1 MASEESKPEVPEA
14 ETAEG
19 ATAPE
24 GEALP
29 TGAPAESETSAA
41 GGEAPPAESAEA
53 PPDAAGLPPII
64 IKKVIA
70 DGHGG
75 AHGGAWKIA
84 LADMMTAMMAF
95 FLLMWLLGATNS
107 DQRKAIADYFRP
119 TSVITMTSASGGA
132 QGFFG
137 GQSIIEP
144 QALPQQ
150 SSQTGLVQL
159 SAPGTEQKES
169 THEDKAKPEGFD
181 NKPSDVQKKD
191 QASQLD
197 EKSQSKGSPKNL
209 SEQDKAKIAAE
220 QDEKAFKTLE
230 SQVTENLSKDKGT
243 QRLLSVVKFVKE
255 KEGLRIEILDNAQ
268 FSMFAS
274 GTANVAPQAKELIAK
289 VAASLRSV
297 PNELAIRGHT
307 DSYRFSN
314 GNNNNWALSASRA
327 DATRQYLNSLGI
339 DDSRFSR
346 IEGVADSQPVNAADP
361 LDPKNRR
368 ISITVLY
375 RNTAPSTG
383 E

>member
-1 MASEESKPEVPEA
+1 MASEESKSESAEA
-14 ETAEG
+14 AAQPTSADEAQTAS
-19 ATAPE
+19 APE
-24 GEALP
+24 GA
-29 TGAPAESETSAA
+29 
-41 GGEAPPAESAEA
+41 EAPPAESAEA
-53 PPDAAGLPPII
+53 PPEAAALPPII
-64 IKKVIA
+64 IKKVQP

-119 TSVITMTSASGGA
+119 TSVVTMNSASGGA
-132 QGFFG
+132 KGFFG

-150 SSQTGLVQL
+150 SSQTGLVQI
-159 SAPGTEQKES
+159 SAPGTEEKES
-169 THEDKAKPEGFD
+169 THEDMAKPEGFD
-181 NKPSDVQKKD
+181 NKPADVKKTQEATQND
-191 QASQLD
+191 D
-197 EKSQSKGSPKNL
+197 KSQAKGNPKNL
-209 SEQDKAKIAAE
+209 SEQEKQKIAAE
-220 QDEKAFKTLE
+220 QDNKAFKTLE
-230 SQVTENLSKDKGT
+230 SEVTDKLSKDKGT
-243 QRLLSVVKFVKE
+243 QRLLSVVKFIKE

-274 GTANVAPQAKELIAK
+274 GTANIAPQAKDLIAK

-307 DSYRFSN
+307 DSYRFAN
-314 GNNNNWALSASRA
+314 GSNNNWALSASRA

-346 IEGVADSQPVNAADP
+346 IEGVADSQPVNASDP

-375 RNTAPSTG
+375 RNTAPAKP